1 MKPLL
6 DALSQLGVECR
17 SRNGYLPITVQAGGI
32 QGGECEID
40 GSISSQFISSLLI
53 ACTEAREN
61 TVIKIKNPSRTVS
74 EPYIDATIRVLRSF
88 GFKIHVSYAGERRYR
103 EFRIPANQV
112 GKRREFS
119 VPGDM
124 SSAAVIIGATLCA
137 SGKVELR
144 GVDLTLPQS
153 DSVMMDVAKR
163 FGAGIER
170 RRKNNSLVVASE
182 KTIFDKDTTRP

>member
-1 MKPLL
+1 MPIKERRLP
-6 DALSQLGVECR
+6 
-17 SRNGYLPITVQAGGI
+17 PITVQAGGI
-32 QGGECEID
+32 QGGECEVD

-53 ACTEAREN
+53 ACTKARKD

-74 EPYIDATIRVLRSF
+74 EPYIDATLRVLRDF
-88 GFKIHVSYAGERRYR
+88 GFKIRVLYAGGRRYR

-124 SSAAVIIGATLCA
+124 SSAAAIIGATLCA

-144 GVDLTLPQS
+144 RCRS
-153 DSVMMDVAKR
+153 DVTSIRFSDDRCGEA
-163 FGAGIER
+163 FGAGIKEGR
-170 RRKNNSLVVASE
+170 ITEVV
-182 KTIFDKDTTRP
+182 